1 LNRVRAFIAVDA
13 SNKNGIEN
21 LQQELIQS
29 TGWSPREVKPVEKQN
44 FHFTLVFLS
53 TVDLDTIDKI
63 KAKLLELQFKSIKVT
78 YSGLGGFPSSDFAR
92 LIWIGV
98 DEKGGKD
105 LVSLAELVISKMAE
119 IGFKSKPF
127 TPHMTIFRIK
137 RRNLKL
143 NTIMSKYNHKTFGS
157 DVISKIHL
165 KRSHLTPAGSV
176 YADIFTVYAK

>member
-1 LNRVRAFIAVDA
+1 MNGVRAFIAVDV

-21 LQQELIQS
+21 LQQELLQS
-29 TGWSPREVKPVEKQN
+29 TKWSPREVKPVEKQN
-44 FHFTLVFLS
+44 FHFTLIFLS

-78 YSGLGGFPSSDFAR
+78 YSGLGVFPSSDFAR
-92 LIWIGV
+92 VIWIGV

-127 TPHMTIFRIK
+127 TPHLTIFRIK
-137 RRNLKL
+137 SKNLKL
-143 NTIMSKYNHKTFGS
+143 NTIISKYNHKIFGS

-165 KRSHLTPAGSV
+165 KKSHLTPAGPV
-176 YADIFTVYAK
+176 YHDIFTVYAK

>member
-1 LNRVRAFIAVDA
+1 MNRVRAFIAVDV

-21 LQQELIQS
+21 LQQELLRSIK
-29 TGWSPREVKPVEKQN
+29 WSPREVKPVEKQN
-44 FHFTLVFLS
+44 FHFTLIFLS

-63 KAKLLELQFKSIKVT
+63 KAKLLELQFKPIKVI

-92 LIWIGV
+92 VIWIGV

-127 TPHMTIFRIK
+127 TPHLTIFRIK
-137 RRNLKL
+137 SKNLKL
-143 NTIMSKYNHKTFGS
+143 NTIISKYNHKTFGS

-165 KRSHLTPAGSV
+165 KKSDLTPAGPV
-176 YADIFTVYAK
+176 YHDIFTVYAK

>member
-1 LNRVRAFIAVDA
+1 MNGVRAFIAVDV

-21 LQQELIQS
+21 LQQELLQS
-29 TGWSPREVKPVEKQN
+29 TKWSAREVKPVEKQN
-44 FHFTLVFLS
+44 FHFTLIFLS
-53 TVDLDTIDKI
+53 TVDLDIIDKI

-92 LIWIGV
+92 VIWIGV

-127 TPHMTIFRIK
+127 TPHLTIFRIK
-137 RRNLKL
+137 SKNLKL
-143 NTIMSKYNHKTFGS
+143 NTIISKYNHKTFGS

-165 KRSHLTPAGSV
+165 KKSHLTSAGPV
-176 YADIFTVYAK
+176 YHDIFTVYAK

>member
-1 LNRVRAFIAVDA
+1 MNRVRAFIAVDV

-21 LQQELIQS
+21 LQQELLRSIK
-29 TGWSPREVKPVEKQN
+29 WSPREVKPVEKQN
-44 FHFTLVFLS
+44 FHFTLIFLS

-63 KAKLLELQFKSIKVT
+63 KAKLLELQFKPIKVI

-92 LIWIGV
+92 VIWIGV

-127 TPHMTIFRIK
+127 TPHLTIFRIK
-137 RRNLKL
+137 NKNLKL
-143 NTIMSKYNHKTFGS
+143 NTIISKYNHKTFGS

-165 KRSHLTPAGSV
+165 KKSDLTPAGPV
-176 YADIFTVYAK
+176 YHDIFTVYAK

>member
-1 LNRVRAFIAVDA
+1 LNRVRAFIAVDV

-21 LQQELIQS
+21 LQQELLRSIK
-29 TGWSPREVKPVEKQN
+29 WSPREVKPVEKQN
-44 FHFTLVFLS
+44 FHFTLIFLS

-63 KAKLLELQFKSIKVT
+63 KAKLLELQFKPIKVV

-92 LIWIGV
+92 VIWIGV

-119 IGFKSKPF
+119 IGFESKPF
-127 TPHMTIFRIK
+127 TPHLTIFRIK
-137 RRNLKL
+137 SKNLKL
-143 NTIMSKYNHKTFGS
+143 NTIISKYNHKTFGS

-165 KRSHLTPAGSV
+165 KKSDLTPAGPV
-176 YADIFTVYAK
+176 YHDIFTVYAK

>member
-21 LQQELIQS
+21 LQQELIKS

-63 KAKLLELQFKSIKVT
+63 KAKLLELRFKSIKVT

-92 LIWIGV
+92 VIWIGV

-127 TPHMTIFRIK
+127 TPHLTIFRIK
-137 RRNLKL
+137 SKNLKL
-143 NTIMSKYNHKTFGS
+143 NTIISKYTHKTFGS

-165 KRSHLTPAGSV
+165 KKSDLTPAGPV
-176 YADIFTVYAK
+176 YHDIFTVYAK